1 MKKLSINVSSIEA
14 LEKNPKYSKFMKDMV
29 TQKRSASF
37 EDHDKMH
44 HCSDIGTR
52 SLVQKKEDLGS
63 FTILCTIELL
73 HIEKAL

>member
-1 MKKLSINVSSIEA
+1 MTE
-14 LEKNPKYSKFMKDMV
+14 
-29 TQKRSASF
+29 KRSASF

-52 SLVQKKEDLGS
+52 SLVQKKEDPGS